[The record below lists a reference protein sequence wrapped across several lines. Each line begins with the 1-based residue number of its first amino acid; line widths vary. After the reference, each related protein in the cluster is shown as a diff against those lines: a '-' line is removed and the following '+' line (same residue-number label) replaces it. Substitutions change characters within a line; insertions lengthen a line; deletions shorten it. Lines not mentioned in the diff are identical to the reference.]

1 LFQILSRDRFRTYQ
15 RILLKL
21 MTKKCGQKN
30 NEDVKGATFSF
41 SLPLAD
47 DHYNLNIGSL
57 SFRLC

>member
-1 LFQILSRDRFRTYQ
+1 
-15 RILLKL
+15 
-21 MTKKCGQKN
+21 MTKKCGKKN

-41 SLPLAD
+41 SLTLAD